1 MEYRGIRNKYVIR
14 GFIEETKYIA
24 EHDYDWE
31 RSYEGVEAWEV
42 KTIPAS
48 QIESETDGSCIDE
61 YNEYLVLYFENGETA
76 TFRNSHVD
84 LFSF

>member
-1 MEYRGIRNKYVIR
+1 MKYRGIRNKYVLR
-14 GFIEETKYIA
+14 GFIEETKYEA
-24 EHDYDWE
+24 TQDYDWE

-61 YNEYLVLYFENGETA
+61 YDEYLVLYFENGETA